1 MNPQPSSP
9 ARAKRNTIA
18 PWGAV
23 LFLLWST
30 GAFPQT
36 AYERFRQAWDAEGTG
51 QLQQLVQPGV
61 KDVPPCV
68 HLLTE
73 AALACRLSDDRNA
86 LLLLDSLEQ
95 AACRTEWPI
104 RAAGLKLRSS
114 LLVKLGDPESGLVAA
129 DKGLGLLKGKP
140 FPDER
145 VDLMVIRSEALM
157 VLDRFDDAMA
167 QLVPAQRTVDSTGYG
182 KGGAL
187 VHFSIGSIHFHQGR
201 YSDAWQD
208 FRAAYTLAGA
218 SGAHY
223 LAMNAL
229 SNLAGTAIMQKDH
242 TLALDLFDSVL
253 QRPSGISP
261 EVLAQARTQRGY
273 IKERAGD
280 HAGAVRDLEAAVAQW
295 AAMGNAHLQV
305 QAIQYLA
312 TSCWNLGRK
321 EQAMGLLEQAS
332 ELAKRAG
339 QAQRRAEI
347 LRKLSRWSAEQGDPV
362 KALEQLRAYS
372 ALSDSLAKAKYN
384 EALAAKEVLFGTER
398 KEHHIARQQQALE
411 LAAAV
416 DRRKDVQRAALALA
430 VLAASIVAFLFWRS
444 LRHRRK
450 LAEQE
455 RELHLRQVDDLI
467 QRNEISIMNAM
478 LEGQEKERSRMAK
491 DLHDRLGAMLST
503 VKLQLAALE
512 DKVALA
518 KGDLRAHYDKVA
530 HLLDEAVGEV
540 RRIAHDMNSLT
551 LSRFGLAKALEQ
563 LCDSVR
569 VSGRL
574 AVDLHLF
581 GLERRMDRSLEI
593 VLYRI
598 TQELISNALKHA
610 RAKEIEVSLTREA
623 GRISLMVS
631 DDGKGFNPA
640 QVAAGMGLENVRSRV
655 ASFGGTIQIDS
666 TPGHGT
672 TVSVEGPVTE

>member
-1 MNPQPSSP
+1 
-9 ARAKRNTIA
+9 
-18 PWGAV
+18 
-23 LFLLWST
+23 
-30 GAFPQT
+30 
-36 AYERFRQAWDAEGTG
+36 
-51 QLQQLVQPGV
+51 
-61 KDVPPCV
+61 
-68 HLLTE
+68 
-73 AALACRLSDDRNA
+73 
-86 LLLLDSLEQ
+86 
-95 AACRTEWPI
+95 
-104 RAAGLKLRSS
+104 
-114 LLVKLGDPESGLVAA
+114 
-129 DKGLGLLKGKP
+129 
-140 FPDER
+140 
-145 VDLMVIRSEALM
+145 
-157 VLDRFDDAMA
+157 
-167 QLVPAQRTVDSTGYG
+167 
-182 KGGAL
+182 
-187 VHFSIGSIHFHQGR
+187 
-201 YSDAWQD
+201 
-208 FRAAYTLAGA
+208 
-218 SGAHY
+218 
-223 LAMNAL
+223 
-229 SNLAGTAIMQKDH
+229 
-242 TLALDLFDSVL
+242 
-253 QRPSGISP
+253 
-261 EVLAQARTQRGY
+261 
-273 IKERAGD
+273 
-280 HAGAVRDLEAAVAQW
+280 
-295 AAMGNAHLQV
+295 
-305 QAIQYLA
+305 
-312 TSCWNLGRK
+312 
-321 EQAMGLLEQAS
+321 MGLLEQAS
-332 ELAKRAG
+332 VLAKRAG

-398 KEHHIARQQQALE
+398 KEHHLARQQQALE

-416 DRRKDVQRAALALA
+416 DRRKDVQRTALALA
-430 VLAASIVAFLFWRS
+430 VLAASIVAFLLWRS